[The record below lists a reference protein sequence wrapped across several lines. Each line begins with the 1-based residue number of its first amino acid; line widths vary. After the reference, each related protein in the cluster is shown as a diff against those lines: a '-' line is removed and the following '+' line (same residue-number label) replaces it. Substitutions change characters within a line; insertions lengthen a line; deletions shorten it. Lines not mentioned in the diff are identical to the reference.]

1 MKRKTVLRV
10 FTCAIVVLAFI
21 FVGGWLAFVPWAK
34 EPGYVFVKTW
44 GEKGT
49 GPGQFSDP
57 TGIAVTGDEV
67 FVADSRNS
75 RIQVFDFG
83 GKFKRQF
90 GTKGNGPGQLGRPM
104 NLAIYGGELYVA
116 DYWNDRIQVFAL
128 DGTLKRAIGK
138 KGKGPG
144 QFNAPGGIAV
154 ASQRSLFAEK
164 GDLFVADFYN
174 QRVQH
179 LRANG
184 QFVMQWGTTD
194 KIGIWAGQFNYPTDV
209 ALGRNGI
216 LFVADGYNDR
226 VQAFNVS
233 GPLVR
238 KWGGPF
244 AMNVFGP
251 FNGWF
256 STVTSIAVGPKGNLF
271 TADFYNHRIQK
282 FTPDG
287 VFLTSFGNEK
297 KDSGQINFAIAVA
310 VAPDSTVF
318 VADYGNNR
326 IQKWRPPLAN
336 KS

>member
-1 MKRKTVLRV
+1 MKRKKPLRV
-10 FTCAIVVLAFI
+10 FSGIIVALVIIFI
-21 FVGGWLAFVPWAK
+21 SVWAAFVPWAK

-49 GPGQFSDP
+49 GPGQFHDP
-57 TGIAVTGDEV
+57 TGLAIASDEI
-67 FVADSRNS
+67 FVADARNA

-83 GKFKRQF
+83 GNFKRQF
-90 GTKGNGPGQLGRPM
+90 GSKGKGPGQLGRPM
-104 NLAIYGGELYVA
+104 NLTVYGGELYVA

-128 DGTLKRAIGK
+128 DGTPKRAIGS
-138 KGKGPG
+138 KGSGPG

-154 ASQRSLFAEK
+154 ASKRSTFAEK

-184 QFVMQWGTTD
+184 QFVIQWGITG
-194 KIGIWAGQFNYPTDV
+194 KVGIWAGEFNYPTDV
-209 ALGRNGI
+209 ALGRDGI

-256 STVTSIAVGPKGNLF
+256 ATITSIVVGPKGNIF
-271 TADFYNHRIQK
+271 TADFYNHRVQK
-282 FTPDG
+282 FASDG
-287 VFLTSFGNEK
+287 T
-297 KDSGQINFAIAVA
+297 
-310 VAPDSTVF
+310 
-318 VADYGNNR
+318 
-326 IQKWRPPLAN
+326 
-336 KS
+336 